1 MDFYVN
7 SCFDKKKKIEA
18 QWKIVLCI
26 EYYKERFEYSIDFFH
41 THWAQYHI
49 LKFPINALKI
59 HSLTVYRF
67 EAKIQTFSTRLL
79 LLLCSWLDEK
89 LIKSS
94 SVEYSSELH
103 IN

>member
-1 MDFYVN
+1 MDFHVN
-7 SCFDKKKKIEA
+7 SCFDKKTEA

-26 EYYKERFEYSIDFFH
+26 EYYTERFEYSINFFH

-59 HSLTVYRF
+59 HSLTVYKF
-67 EAKIQTFSTRLL
+67 EAKIQTSSARLL
-79 LLLCSWLDEK
+79 LLLCSRLDEK
-89 LIKSS
+89 LKARLLNIQAN
-94 SVEYSSELH
+94 Y